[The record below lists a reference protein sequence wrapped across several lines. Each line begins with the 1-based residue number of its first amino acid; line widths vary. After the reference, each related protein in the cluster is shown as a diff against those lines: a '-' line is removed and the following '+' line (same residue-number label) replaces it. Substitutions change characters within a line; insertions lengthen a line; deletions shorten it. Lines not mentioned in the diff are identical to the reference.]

1 MSADPSD
8 PTRILEDEFQPDEA
22 SPRIED
28 TPTKVLRDTPR
39 IEDTPTRILPDT
51 AVHVEDAEAATVLT
65 DVGSAE
71 AIGAKPLPVEEDAD
85 QTLVSEA
92 QPAAQRTRVVEALQ
106 EEAPTQAELAV
117 GLGTAVQSEPVRRTP
132 AALTDAMPASAAA
145 PVAKTRGNLTGTRL
159 LNRYRVG
166 DQLGV
171 GGFGTVY
178 RAVDELKM
186 AGGEDAEIAIKVMD
200 AELVQG
206 RLDVLVQEVSRSH
219 HVSHP
224 NILRVY
230 DIHRDHDL
238 AFITME
244 MLEGVELADMIQGRS
259 FAQGTSANQTL
270 LAVEEV
276 DRIAQGVCR
285 ALAHCHQHK
294 MVHADIKPANIFVCT
309 DGTVKVLDLGI
320 AQIMGSRGSISGYSA
335 LYASPEQIA
344 GEASDPRDD
353 VFSVACSLYLCLT
366 GEHPFDAASSKEA
379 QAAGQ
384 KVDVSKLPRRYRRAL
399 ASALA
404 FRRDERTASTAL
416 LWKQV
421 SPAVRRRNAIFAG
434 LGVIATAGI
443 AAASLIGQSIGE
455 DRIAVSSANQALADT
470 AYARAIEEQSSGVSS
485 GREGLLE
492 AVQANPYHDEAATG
506 LADLLDE
513 IAFTNP
519 AEYSLLWADFGFAL
533 EAAPTS
539 EALQEAARTRIDGLL
554 SADPSA
560 LPRSRVLSEYRAPL
574 CVLPQ
579 AGYRSEEIEALRLA
593 LDLGC

>member
-8 PTRILEDEFQPDEA
+8 PTRIFDDESDSDAAPK
-22 SPRIED
+22 RIEG
-28 TPTKVLRDTPR
+28 TPTKILSDT
-39 IEDTPTRILPDT
+39 TVYTG
-51 AVHVEDAEAATVLT
+51 DAEAATVLT
-65 DVGSAE
+65 DSE
-71 AIGAKPLPVEEDAD
+71 PVEEARTKLVEVAPDDAK
-85 QTLVSEA
+85 TVVSQA
-92 QPAAQRTRVVEALQ
+92 QPSPQKTRVIESLQ
-106 EEAPTQAELAV
+106 EEAPTQAELAIGV
-117 GLGTAVQSEPVRRTP
+117 VAAAQSAPALPVP
-132 AALTDAMPASAAA
+132 AAPTDAMPATAAA

-186 AGGEDAEIAIKVMD
+186 ASGEEAEIAIKVMD
-200 AELVQG
+200 AEVVQG

-230 DIHRDHDL
+230 DIHRDQDL

-244 MLEGVELADMIQGRS
+244 MLEGAELADMIQKRS
-259 FAQGTSANQTL
+259 FARGKNAKETL
-270 LAVEEV
+270 LPIEEV
-276 DRIAQGVCR
+276 DRVAQDVCR
-285 ALAHCHQHK
+285 ALEHCHKHK

-366 GEHPFDAASSKEA
+366 GEHPFDAKSSKEA
-379 QAAGQ
+379 QASGQ
-384 KVDVSKLPRRYRRAL
+384 KIDVSQLPRRYRRAL
-399 ASALA
+399 GSALA
-404 FRRDERTASTAL
+404 FKRDERTTSTAT
-416 LWKQV
+416 LWRQI
-421 SPAVRRRNAIFAG
+421 SPAIRQRNAIFAG
-434 LGVIATAGI
+434 LGATAMAGI
-443 AAASLIGQSIGE
+443 AAASMIGQSIGE
-455 DRIAVSSANQALADT
+455 DRIAVSSADQTLADA
-470 AYARAIEEQSSGVSS
+470 AYARAIDEQSSGASS
-485 GREGLLE
+485 GREELLA
-492 AVQANPYHDEAATG
+492 AVQANPYHDEAATA
-506 LADLLDE
+506 LAKLLGE
-513 IAFTNP
+513 TPFTNP

-539 EALQEAARTRIDGLL
+539 DALQDAARTRIDGLL

-560 LPRSRVLSEYRAPL
+560 LPRSRVLSEYRAPV

-579 AGYRSEEIEALRLA
+579 ASYRTDELETLRLA